1 MRPTMLLSCCYV
13 PGCFLHDPWLVL
25 AQLQHDLL
33 SFGMWDN
40 NRFAPPCW
48 DTPPVALNFSRTF
61 HGEDKRQRLGSV
73 VENLKREIRSLST
86 PSLPRPR
93 IQTLAYKAFVSHF
106 VPDDMDALLI
116 RRLAVISNF
125 PFSSFDRLDLQSI
138 TACLQCTDKFLA
150 MCWLKTMCNGWC
162 TTTRMHEANKLN
174 CVLG

>member
-1 MRPTMLLSCCYV
+1 MWDNNLL
-13 PGCFLHDPWLVL
+13 PFN
-25 AQLQHDLL
+25 
-33 SFGMWDN
+33 MWDN

-48 DTPPVALNFSRTF
+48 GTPPVALNLSRAF

-73 VENLKREIRSLST
+73 VENLKREIRSLSI
-86 PSLPRPR
+86 PSVPRPR

-106 VPDDMDALLI
+106 VPDDVDALLI

-150 MCWLKTMCNGWC
+150 MCVGL
-162 TTTRMHEANKLN
+162 RL
-174 CVLG
+174 CVMGGSPPPACMKPTNSTVCSAALVKVIHYSIT